1 MYFLLGPEAG
11 PDVSRLTESQ
21 CRLEVD
27 AQGVYLVRSET
38 EEKVRI
44 LQTVLSDFDFSK
56 VSSFSNRERQLFELL
71 GEGRSMNEVADRMGV
86 SVKTVETYRARI
98 KVKLDVAGGLHVL
111 RLAMEWKL
119 LYRTTGDTAPANV
132 AG

>member
-1 MYFLLGPEAG
+1 MYFLLGPAAG
-11 PDVSRLTESQ
+11 PDVSRLTDSQ

-27 AQGVYLVRSET
+27 AHGVYLVRSET

-44 LQTVLSDFDFSK
+44 LQSVLSDFDFTK
-56 VSSFSNRERQLFELL
+56 VDSFSDRERQLFELL
-71 GEGRSMNEVADRMGV
+71 GEGRSMNEIADRMGV

-119 LYRTTGDTAPANV
+119 LYRTTGEAATADAT
-132 AG
+132 G